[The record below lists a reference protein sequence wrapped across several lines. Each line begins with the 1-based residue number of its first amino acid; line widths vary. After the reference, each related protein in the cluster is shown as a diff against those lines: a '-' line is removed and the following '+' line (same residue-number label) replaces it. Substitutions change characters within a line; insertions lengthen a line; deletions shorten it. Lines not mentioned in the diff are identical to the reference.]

1 MKTVT
6 MFITFIIFCSLS
18 FSQEDVKGSKDHPL
32 FNRMPGYRIM
42 KYDEVDFNVYKDFKI
57 ENGKKVNV
65 EGYYYYLNYALIKGE
80 EESSGPKILRNYM
93 NAVAKAGGTLLFE
106 EGCCNIYLQLKKE
119 NQITWDLAVLF
130 L

>member
-1 MKTVT
+1 MKLTIL
-6 MFITFIIFCSLS
+6 FIASILFYSSS

-65 EGYYYYLNYALIKGE
+65 EDRK
-80 EESSGPKILRNYM
+80 S
-93 NAVAKAGGTLLFE
+93 V
-106 EGCCNIYLQLKKE
+106 
-119 NQITWDLAVLF
+119 V
-130 L
+130 